1 TRRPG
6 AVLLARR
13 PRVPLDPRLDRQRI
27 GWRRGRAV
35 RGPPPPGAALRDR
48 RAPIAR
54 HAAVPQR
61 RMPRHGVPLRR
72 LRLPGAARRRHPRLP
87 VRRAIPPA
95 RRGDAMAAGAA
106 ALRRPR
112 PACKLQNRGLRE
124 LVVVAI
130 PVYALDPFGPLV
142 DAKTRSPRADGI
154 GEAYLPLGLGLV
166 LERARIMT

>member
-1 TRRPG
+1 RAGDSAQRAG
-6 AVLLARR
+6 I
-13 PRVPLDPRLDRQRI
+13 RQRC
-27 GWRRGRAV
+27 R
-35 RGPPPPGAALRDR
+35 
-48 RAPIAR
+48 
-54 HAAVPQR
+54 
-61 RMPRHGVPLRR
+61 
-72 LRLPGAARRRHPRLP
+72 AARRA
-87 VRRAIPPA
+87 RAIPPA

-124 LVVVAI
+124 LVVVAN

-166 LERARIMT
+166 LERARIMTPAGAYRLDQAFV